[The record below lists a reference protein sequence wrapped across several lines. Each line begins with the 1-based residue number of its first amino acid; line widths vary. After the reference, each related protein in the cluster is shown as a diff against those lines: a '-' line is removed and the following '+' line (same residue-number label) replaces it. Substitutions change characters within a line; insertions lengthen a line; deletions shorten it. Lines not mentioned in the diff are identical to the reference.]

1 MISPSCLVSLLLLG
15 TSPGLSTLELERL
28 EKVELEVE
36 VERLEKVFSESSP
49 LNEGETERVR
59 ESLCGE
65 HSVVVNTIVGRPLIL
80 FQANTLLHFETTASS

>member
-28 EKVELEVE
+28 EKVEVE